1 MKWLLNQARTCDWLT
16 PPSLMAKWEE
26 PYEWKEKMQRNI
38 VACLLIS
45 TNLQRIKEGGRLDPV
60 NNYKLRDYM
69 DDAIHSIFEAT
80 YKGKALDA
88 TERNLQASAIGVMVN
103 YSGLKPKEQKA
114 SSSKSLSIVDEFAMT
129 LAESTVP
136 QLPCGLAH
144 LETAADPDEAR
155 SFLRILLNQTALPV
169 TEMQPM
175 MTARLK
181 EIMNLYKTKRASASD
196 ADTRDFYDYQILAIG
211 KILKND

>member
-1 MKWLLNQARTCDWLT
+1 M
-16 PPSLMAKWEE
+16 
-26 PYEWKEKMQRNI
+26 
-38 VACLLIS
+38 
-45 TNLQRIKEGGRLDPV
+45 
-60 NNYKLRDYM
+60 
-69 DDAIHSIFEAT
+69 
-80 YKGKALDA
+80 
-88 TERNLQASAIGVMVN
+88 
-103 YSGLKPKEQKA
+103 
-114 SSSKSLSIVDEFAMT
+114 
-129 LAESTVP
+129 P